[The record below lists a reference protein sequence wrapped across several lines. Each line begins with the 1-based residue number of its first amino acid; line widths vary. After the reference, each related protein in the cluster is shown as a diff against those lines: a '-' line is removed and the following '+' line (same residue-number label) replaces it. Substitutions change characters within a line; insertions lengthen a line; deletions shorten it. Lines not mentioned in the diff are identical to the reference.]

1 MNGWNSLPEPAFP
14 LQQSFQCL
22 RIVVMRERLKP
33 APWEDCV
40 NNVRAGERQDGI
52 YGPDPE
58 IRLLFRGEA
67 FQVWG
72 CNVHPGSRELMSLN
86 EINGPVMLS
95 TCYFKTSLKTAH
107 WAHRVAAW
115 KEEGGIWRANWKRNP
130 LSENSM
136 GQTEKWVSFTGEVA
150 LGRSDVRPLTCSMA
164 VLLGKKPCPNCSI
177 LRMMPS
183 ILS

>member
-1 MNGWNSLPEPAFP
+1 MGGTLSRSPHSRYSRASSACGLLLWGK
-14 LQQSFQCL
+14 
-22 RIVVMRERLKP
+22 RLKA

-177 LRMMPS
+177 LRTMPS